1 MATTTKRAIL
11 WNTTAGAKVTAAFT
25 PAANDLLIAVTG
37 HSFALGTDPADTI
50 TDSQSGTWDLVGTY
64 RSHSTAVG
72 GGLRIWARTAA
83 VTASSM
89 TVTSTPGGTSTG
101 GGLAVLSVSGTAG
114 YGSGAIRAQ
123 AGQADVAAGTPAPV
137 LPGAALTTSTLI
149 GAVMTNTNGSANCA
163 PPAGWAVE
171 DYDLGYTTPATG
183 IEVCHRDTGETNT
196 TITFGAATPSQF
208 GALVIEILPAA
219 STADLTVTL
228 YQGATAKASKVIT
241 GITVSAFTD
250 DSFTLTG
257 GEADSITD
265 YNDLRLGFK
274 ASGTGGGRVDVSWTE
289 MEMPGSPPN
298 VNIAGVTVL
307 GAATI
312 PAPTVRGTA
321 VATPATVAA
330 VATVPTP
337 TVVGGN
343 NATATPAK
351 VSGVASVGVP
361 TTSGTAIWSGDSYFD
376 EYGVGGTVTVL
387 SAIPT
392 PTIIATSGGT
402 TATPATVAAA
412 ASIPAPTILTPD
424 VVVPAVRVLAITAV
438 ATPTISAT
446 AIGTSSTVAGVV
458 AVLTPTVQ
466 GTAKATPNVV
476 AGTTTVP
483 APTVIPDTRPA
494 PATVAAT
501 ATVPA
506 STVRGTAVVTPATV
520 AAFAAIPTPAVVVG
534 GNATVIA
541 ATVAGIAT
549 VGAPTT
555 QAVGRPTPSTVA
567 GVVSVPTVV
576 VMGKSVTVPAT
587 VAVLVSIPTPTVFLV
602 PPGTPVRDPQAN
614 LTSVEGIAALLGAEG
629 KSILTE
635 QEGRAVLVP

>member
-11 WNTTAGAKVTAAFT
+11 WNTSAGAKVTAAFT

-37 HSFALGTDPADTI
+37 HSFALGTDPADTV

-64 RSHSTAVG
+64 RSFSTTVG
-72 GGLRIWARTAA
+72 GGLRIWARTTA

-101 GGLAVLSVSGTAG
+101 GGLAVLSVSGSSG

-137 LPGAALTTSTLI
+137 LPQAALTTSTLI

-163 PPAGWAVE
+163 PPSGWATE
-171 DYDLGYTTPATG
+171 DYDLGYTSTATG
-183 IEVCHRDTGETNT
+183 IEVCHRDGGETNT

-228 YQGATAKASKVIT
+228 YQGVTAKASKVIT

-307 GAATI
+307 GATTI

-330 VATVPTP
+330 IATVPTP
-337 TVVGGN
+337 TVIGGN

-361 TTSGTAIWSGDSYFD
+361 TVTGTAAWSGDSYFD
-376 EYGVGGTVTVL
+376 EYGVGGTVTAL
-387 SAIPT
+387 ASIPT

-402 TATPATVAAA
+402 TATPATIAAVATV
-412 ASIPAPTILTPD
+412 PAPTILTPD
-424 VVVPAVRVLAITAV
+424 VVVPAIRVLAVAAV
-438 ATPTISAT
+438 PTPTISAT
-446 AIGTSSTVAGVV
+446 AIETPSTVAGVATV
-458 AVLTPTVQ
+458 PVPTVQ

-476 AGTTTVP
+476 AGTTTVA

-506 STVRGTAVVTPATV
+506 STVRGTAVATPATV
-520 AAFAAIPTPAVVVG
+520 AALAAVPTPAVVVG

-541 ATVAGIAT
+541 VTVAGVTT

-555 QAVGRPTPSTVA
+555 QAAGRPTPSTVV
-567 GVVSVPTVV
+567 GVVSVPSVV
-576 VMGKSVTVPAT
+576 VIAGAITIPAT
-587 VAVLVSIPTPTVFLV
+587 VALLATIPTPTVFGGIPGV
-602 PPGTPVRDPQAN
+602 PVLDPQAT
-614 LTSVEGIAALLGAEG
+614 LTSASGE
-629 KSILTE
+629 
-635 QEGRAVLVP
+635 AVLTQP